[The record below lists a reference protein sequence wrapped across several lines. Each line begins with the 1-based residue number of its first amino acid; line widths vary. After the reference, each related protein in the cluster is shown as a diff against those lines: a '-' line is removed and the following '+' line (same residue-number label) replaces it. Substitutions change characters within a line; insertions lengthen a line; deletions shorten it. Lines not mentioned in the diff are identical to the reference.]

1 MELDNIIKKVAGAYL
16 ASAIIAVIVLI
27 VTLGQPFVVFL
38 GIGAMGLVT
47 VLGDAIAEYGIEAV
61 LNAFY
66 TERSKKESL
75 ETLLTE
81 IDSLPLTDDLKLK
94 TKKHLTEHQEQ
105 TVKQP
110 ETVTEPT
117 PESPQTVVIEK
128 EPIIEKEPVVEFENV

>member
-105 TVKQP
+105 TVKQQ